1 VILTKVKIK
10 AIPIESK
17 IVGYKL
23 KKGKIKICISK
34 ANINPDPTSIILSIS
49 CCTYPHIR
57 SEINLFGYHF
67 FYQNRLHQ

>member
-1 VILTKVKIK
+1 MILTKVKIK

-34 ANINPDPTSIILSIS
+34 ANINPDPTSIILSTN
-49 CCTYPHIR
+49 CRTYPR
-57 SEINLFGYHF
+57 TRFEINLIGHLS
-67 FYQNRLHQ
+67 FYQSQLDQ